1 MRKKVALVTFAATWN
16 WQGKDNHN
24 FVIKFDDAKD
34 EGDKIER
41 YVYVSSENP
50 QTKFVVGQDVDFE
63 MSKDKENKQKTIK
76 VTLGGKSFEF
86 DKIEPAKAAF
96 GGFGGGG
103 GGGKSF
109 VKSKEQYSNELVG
122 YVGGYCKDILAHR
135 INLGGTTP
143 ESIVEAYE
151 KLVDGTFKALVK
163 HIK

>member
-1 MRKKVALVTFAATWN
+1 MRKKVSLVTFAATWN
-16 WQGKDNHN
+16 WQGVDNHN

-34 EGDKIER
+34 EGDKLER
-41 YVYVSSENP
+41 YVYVSKENP
-50 QTKFVVGQDVDFE
+50 QTKFVVGQEIDFDL
-63 MSKDKENKQKTIK
+63 SKDKENKQKTIK

-96 GGFGGGG
+96 GAFGGG

-122 YVGGYCKDILAHR
+122 YVGGYCKDLLAHR
-135 INLGGTTP
+135 INLGKDVDDI
-143 ESIVEAYE
+143 IVVYE
-151 KLVDGTFKALVK
+151 KLVDGMFKALVK

>member
-1 MRKKVALVTFAATWN
+1 MRKKVALVTFAATWE
-16 WQGKDNHN
+16 WQGKQNHN

-103 GGGKSF
+103 GGKSF
-109 VKSKEQYSNELVG
+109 VKSPEQYKNELLG
-122 YVGGYCKDILAHR
+122 YVGGYAKDLISHR
-135 INLGGTTP
+135 TTLGKDVDDI
-143 ESIVEAYE
+143 IVVYE
-151 KLVDGTFKALVK
+151 KLVDGMFKALSK